1 MTFTPKFVSL
11 YERIIANTHEPETDD
26 GCWIWKGKRSTN
38 GYPRLNLRV
47 PGLGEHVTLQ
57 AHIALWVWM
66 EAEPESIDDFYLAY
80 HEFRESGLEL
90 DHACV
95 NPACVRC
102 VSPVT
107 RSENEVLK
115 HERRKARATC

>member
-1 MTFTPKFVSL
+1 VNRKFSSL
-11 YERIIANTHEPETDD
+11 YERIITNTHEPETDD

-47 PGLGEHVTLQ
+47 PALGEHITLQ

-66 EAEPESIDDFYLAY
+66 EAEPEDIDEFYLCY
-80 HEFRESGLEL
+80 HEFRASGLEL

-95 NPACVRC
+95 TPACVRC
-102 VSPVT
+102 VDPKT
-107 RSENEVLK
+107 RSENELLK
-115 HERRKARATC
+115 HERRIRARA